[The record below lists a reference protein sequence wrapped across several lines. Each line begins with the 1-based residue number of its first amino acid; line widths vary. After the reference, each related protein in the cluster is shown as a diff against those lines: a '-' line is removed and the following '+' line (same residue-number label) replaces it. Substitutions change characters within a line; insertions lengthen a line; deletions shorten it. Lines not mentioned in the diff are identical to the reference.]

1 MSATAHVAIDGVLVP
16 ADRATVSVFDRGF
29 LYGDSVFDTTRTYR
43 GELFKLPQHI
53 ARLAESAGK
62 MGFTLPISVH
72 DGVAEVTRLVDE
84 VRAHHGG
91 GEWVAR
97 FMVTR
102 GHGPIGLD
110 PTLAADPRRVLYIH
124 ELHLP
129 PAEAYK
135 NGVGVITYPTF
146 RPSDAAQGAKVGNYL
161 ESVLAI
167 RHAKAKDAHEA
178 LILTHDGHVVEGTT
192 TNVFAIRGQTLL
204 TPPASETL
212 LLGITRGLVLQ
223 VATSVGLTIE
233 ERRLLPTDLIRAD
246 ETFVTSSVR
255 ELLPV
260 SCVDGHVIGKGTCG
274 PVTRALHEAFR
285 TQNELPSP
293 APWE

>member
-1 MSATAHVAIDGVLVP
+1 MNSVVHVAIDGVLVP

-43 GELFKLPQHI
+43 GVLFKLPQHL

-62 MGFTLPISVH
+62 MGFELPISVE
-72 DGVAEVTRLVDE
+72 DGISEVTRLVDE

-97 FMVTR
+97 CMVTR
-102 GHGPIGLD
+102 GQGPIGLD
-110 PTLAADPRRVLYIH
+110 PTLAADPRRVLYVH

-129 PAEAYK
+129 PPEAYQ

-167 RHAKAKDAHEA
+167 RHAKARDAHEA
-178 LILTHDGHVVEGTT
+178 LILSHDGHIVEGTT
-192 TNVFAIRGQTLL
+192 TNVFALRGKTLL
-204 TPPASETL
+204 TPPATETL

-223 VATSVGLTIE
+223 VAASVGLSVE
-233 ERRLLPTDLIRAD
+233 ERRLLPTDIANAD
-246 ETFVTSSVR
+246 EAFLTSSVR
-255 ELLPV
+255 ELLPI
-260 SCVDGHVIGKGTCG
+260 SKVDGHTIGTGQCG
-274 PVTRALHEAFR
+274 PSTRALHQAFR
-285 TQNELPSP
+285 AQNDLPGP
-293 APWE
+293 DPWE